1 MRTLLRLLPHAL
13 LACALALPAGASAQA
28 PTAWPS
34 RTIQVVVPFT
44 PGTGSDILAR
54 LLWPRLAEQW
64 KVAVVTDNRPGAS
77 GNIGAELVSR
87 AAPDGYTLLGT
98 ATTFGTNPAVNRK
111 LPFDPIGSFAPVIL
125 LATSELS
132 VCASTH
138 AKLQTV
144 RDLVEA
150 ARAQPG
156 KLHYS
161 SPGNGT
167 PQHLAMELLKLE
179 GRFDIVHVPY
189 KGSGGAVADLIA
201 GHVDAMI
208 IPTQTAAAAV
218 QGGKLRMLGVMSA
231 RRNAAF
237 PQVAT
242 LAEQGMPGIEVATWY
257 GLFAPAGTSPAVVS
271 RINGAM
277 NELLQE
283 PGMQEAL
290 ARQGMIAAGGT
301 PADFGRLLADDM
313 ARWRRVVDAAGIRAD

>member
-1 MRTLLRLLPHAL
+1 MHPLPRSLRHAL
-13 LACALALPAGASAQA
+13 AACALALPAAAIAQA
-28 PTAWPS
+28 PAAWPS

-64 KVAVVTDNRPGAS
+64 KVAIVTDNRPGAS

-87 AAPDGYTLLGT
+87 ATPDGYTLLGT

-111 LPFDPIGSFAPVIL
+111 LAFDPIASFAPVIL

-132 VCASTH
+132 VCASMQ

-179 GRFDIVHVPY
+179 GRFDVVHVPY

-208 IPTQTAAAAV
+208 IPTQTAASAV

-231 RRNAAF
+231 RRNPAF
-237 PQVAT
+237 PHVAT
-242 LAEQGMPGIEVATWY
+242 LGEQGMPGIEVATWY
-257 GLFAPAGTSPAVVS
+257 GLFAPAGTPGPVVS
-271 RINGAM
+271 RINEAM
-277 NELLQE
+277 NELLRD
-283 PGMQEAL
+283 PAMREAL
-290 ARQGMIAAGGT
+290 AKQGMVAAGGT
-301 PADFGRLLADDM
+301 PEAFGRLLAEDM